1 MNYIK
6 HYIKLCRKAK
16 TRTVIFERK
25 NYENHHIFP
34 ESIYGKNKNIVKL
47 TLREHYIAHH
57 LLWKLFKKRYGT
69 NNHKTRKMAQAYH
82 MMVLGTGGDNHRK
95 VSYTSK
101 QFASAKL
108 AMYEAKKGKI
118 RNDMFGKKYFGASE
132 ESIKNGIEKM
142 RVKKTGMKI
151 INYPKNRK
159 SSPCST
165 EKTKKISESRLKT
178 KEKYINM
185 SDVEFNEWLKKQK
198 PFRKDGKRNP
208 NLTRALVY
216 RNNDVEL
223 YYGKLNNG
231 L

>member
-6 HYIKLCRKAK
+6 HYINLCKKAK
-16 TRTVIFERK
+16 NRIEILERK

-57 LLWKLFKKRYGT
+57 LLWKFFKKRYGT

-95 VSYTSK
+95 LSYTSK
-101 QFASAKL
+101 QFALAKL
-108 AMYEAKKGKI
+108 AIYEAKKGKI
-118 RNDMFGKKYFGASE
+118 RNDMFGKRYFGASE
-132 ESIKNGIEKM
+132 ESIRIGIENM
-142 RVKKTGMKI
+142 RFKKTGMKI
-151 INYPKNRK
+151 VNYPKNRK
-159 SSPCST
+159 SSPCT
-165 EKTKKISESRLKT
+165 MEKSKKISDSRLKT
-178 KEKYINM
+178 RERYVNMTDKY
-185 SDVEFNEWLKKQK
+185 FNEWLAKQN

-208 NLTRALVY
+208 NVTRALMY
-216 RNNDVEL
+216 RNINIES
-223 YYGKLNNG
+223 YYGNLNNE